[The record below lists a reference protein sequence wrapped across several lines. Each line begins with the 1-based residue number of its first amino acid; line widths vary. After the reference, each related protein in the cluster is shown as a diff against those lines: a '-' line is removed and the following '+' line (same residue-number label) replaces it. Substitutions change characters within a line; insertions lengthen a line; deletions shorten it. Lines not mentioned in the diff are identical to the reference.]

1 MTKFRLSRHV
11 EEELRRRRIP
21 REALENLLQGP
32 QQIVGERSGRKA
44 YQSQMV
50 LEGGKLY
57 LLRAIVFDGVEPAV
71 VVTAYRT
78 SRIRKYWR
86 EP

>member
-1 MTKFRLSRHV
+1 MKFRLSRHV

-21 REALENLLQGP
+21 REALEQVLETP
-32 QQIVGERSGRKA
+32 QQVIEERGGRKA

-50 LEGGKLY
+50 FESGKLY

>member
-1 MTKFRLSRHV
+1 MRFRLSKHV

-21 REALENLLQGP
+21 REALELVLEVP
-32 QQIVGERSGRKA
+32 QQIIEERIGRKA
-44 YQSQMV
+44 YQSQV
-50 LEGGKLY
+50 EFEGGKLY
-57 LLRAIVFDGVEPAV
+57 LLRAIVFDGVDPAL

>member
-1 MTKFRLSRHV
+1 MRFRMSQHV

-21 REALENLLQGP
+21 REALEQVPESP
-32 QQIVGERSGRKA
+32 QQVIEEREGRKA
-44 YQSQMV
+44 YQSQV
-50 LEGGKLY
+50 ALEEGKLY
-57 LLRAIVFDGVEPAV
+57 LLRATVLDAVEPAL

-86 EP
+86 ES

>member
-1 MTKFRLSRHV
+1 MSQHV

-21 REALENLLQGP
+21 REALEQVLESP
-32 QQIVGERSGRKA
+32 QQVIEEREGRKA
-44 YQSQMV
+44 YQSQV
-50 LEGGKLY
+50 AFEEGKLY
-57 LLRAIVFDGVEPAV
+57 LLRAIVLDAVDPAL

-86 EP
+86 ES